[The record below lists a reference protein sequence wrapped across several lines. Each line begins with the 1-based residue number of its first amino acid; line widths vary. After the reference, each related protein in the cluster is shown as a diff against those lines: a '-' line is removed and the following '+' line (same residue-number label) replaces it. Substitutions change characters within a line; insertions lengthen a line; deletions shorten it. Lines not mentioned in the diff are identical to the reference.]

1 MLFIN
6 PKWTFL
12 GSVVPN
18 TVNDVTIGPTPVL
31 PVCRFLHIDGVIAG
45 YTGIAVGRIRPGVI
59 RSVTNKVLTGNVA
72 TLTCATHQFG
82 FTAGAPQSVTVF
94 GVDSTFDGTYPLTA
108 VSAGV
113 SFSYAKTAT
122 NVASTAV
129 TGGFVAGADSTFGA
143 GVGFCSSHLLEL
155 TTTATTSINCAGWPV
170 ARVTNT
176 NGRGFSMDIHNPPTS
191 VKRMVGQSQN
201 VSTGAASAGNHGQ
214 ITGLYANT
222 SGPIQIFDISSYD
235 DIIPGATQNQMF
247 TAGTEFAVWG
257 RES

>member
-1 MLFIN
+1 MGEGRFLAMLFIN

-129 TGGFVAGADSTFGA
+129 TGGFVAGADRRWRWLLLIASTRAYDYSDYIYKLRRLA
-143 GVGFCSSHLLEL
+143 GSSCYKHQWSWVQYGY
-155 TTTATTSINCAGWPV
+155 T
-170 ARVTNT
+170 
-176 NGRGFSMDIHNPPTS
+176 
-191 VKRMVGQSQN
+191 
-201 VSTGAASAGNHGQ
+201 
-214 ITGLYANT
+214 
-222 SGPIQIFDISSYD
+222 
-235 DIIPGATQNQMF
+235 
-247 TAGTEFAVWG
+247 
-257 RES
+257 